1 MEKGLRGRKLENKA
15 LIVVAAQQGRR
26 GIGRIRMKRIMD
38 ASAEILLA
46 FVEECF
52 EPGSV
57 VHTDGWPAYSGLE
70 RKGLKW
76 TPALDEPPSEPVGS
90 RELIGNTPQHGKEK
104 PDQCDVSSPFLPV

>member
-46 FVEECF
+46 FVEASSQAAWCIPTAGPVT
-52 EPGSV
+52 PGWRGKDS
-57 VHTDGWPAYSGLE
+57 SGPRRLT
-70 RKGLKW
+70 RRS
-76 TPALDEPPSEPVGS
+76 PSG
-90 RELIGNTPQHGKEK
+90 
-104 PDQCDVSSPFLPV
+104 